1 MIEYLVKGQKTGQLF
16 NLKSDPWEIENLY
29 EVQEFD
35 SKKIELQNELQKQL
49 TKYNDQVVLSSEYWN
64 VKPIS
69 SWIKKVSPST
79 IDKLRKLAQRDREL
93 RGFFET
99 AK

>member
-1 MIEYLVKGQKTGQLF
+1 MIEYLVKGKKTGQLF
-16 NLKSDPWEIENLY
+16 HLKSDPWEIENLY

-49 TKYNDQVVLSSEYWN
+49 TKYNDQVVLSSDNWN
-64 VKPIS
+64 VEPIP

-79 IDKLRKLAQRDREL
+79 IDKLRKLALRDREL
-93 RGFFET
+93 RGFSENT
-99 AK
+99 K